1 MTRRRVLGRLAP
13 LLLLALF
20 AANCAMVDTIS
31 SSMFVVTPEEETTMG
46 KQFAGET
53 EKGITIYA
61 KDPAA
66 TAYIN
71 SLGQRLVKSAEPCAQ
86 TFTFK
91 IVNNE
96 EVNAFAIPGGYCYVQ
111 IGLIR
116 LARNEAELAAV
127 MAHEIAHV
135 TARHGARDISRSK
148 AYETGGQWAAKTTGA
163 AEKSAALSDLAVKV
177 VKSGILLQHS
187 KEDEFEADALAVK
200 TLARAGLDPNS
211 LAAFFQQMDPSAK
224 RGDTPLYATVI
235 STHPP
240 TGDRIAAARKV
251 AKSAGGGP
259 WSKDSP
265 GFQDI
270 KRRFPAQGQ

>member
-1 MTRRRVLGRLAP
+1 MTRRSVLARVGP
-13 LLLLALF
+13 LVLLALF

-31 SSMFVVTPEEETTMG
+31 SSLFVVTPEEETTMG
-46 KQFAGET
+46 KQFAGEI
-53 EKGITIYA
+53 EKGITIYD

-66 TAYIN
+66 TAYID
-71 SLGQRLVKSAEPCAQ
+71 SLGQRLVKSAEPCSQ

-91 IVNNE
+91 IVDNE

-116 LARNEAELAAV
+116 LAKNEGELASV

-135 TARHGARDISRSK
+135 TARHGAKDISRSK
-148 AYETGGQWAAKTTGA
+148 AYDAAGQFAAGATGA
-163 AEKSAALSDLAVKV
+163 ADKSAALSDMAVKV

-187 KEDEFEADALAVK
+187 KEDEFEADSLAVK
-200 TLARAGLDPNS
+200 TLAKAGLDPDS

-224 RGDTPLYATVI
+224 RGDTPLYSTLL

-240 TGDRIAAARKV
+240 TGERIAAARKL
-251 AKSAGGGP
+251 AKSAGSGP
-259 WSKDSP
+259 WSKDSA

>member
-1 MTRRRVLGRLAP
+1 
-13 LLLLALF
+13 
-20 AANCAMVDTIS
+20 MVDTIS
-31 SSMFVVTPEEETTMG
+31 SSLFVVTPEEETTMG
-46 KQFAGET
+46 KQFAGEI
-53 EKGITIYA
+53 EKGITIYD

-66 TAYIN
+66 TAYID
-71 SLGQRLVKSAEPCAQ
+71 SLGQRLVKSAEPCSQ

-91 IVNNE
+91 IVDNE

-116 LARNEAELAAV
+116 LAKNEGELASV

-135 TARHGARDISRSK
+135 TARHGAKDISRSK
-148 AYETGGQWAAKTTGA
+148 AYDAAGQFAAGATGA
-163 AEKSAALSDLAVKV
+163 ADKSAVLSDMAVKV

-200 TLARAGLDPNS
+200 TLAKAGLDPDS

-224 RGDTPLYATVI
+224 RGDTPLYSTLL

-240 TGDRIAAARKV
+240 TGERIAAARKL
-251 AKSAGGGP
+251 AKSAGSGP
-259 WSKDSP
+259 WSKDSA

>member
-1 MTRRRVLGRLAP
+1 MTRRSVLARVGP
-13 LLLLALF
+13 LVLLALF

-31 SSMFVVTPEEETTMG
+31 SSLFVVTPEEETTMG
-46 KQFAGET
+46 KQFAGEI
-53 EKGITIYA
+53 EKGITIYD

-66 TAYIN
+66 TAYID
-71 SLGQRLVKSAEPCAQ
+71 SLGQRLVKSAEPCSQ

-91 IVNNE
+91 IVDNE

-116 LARNEAELAAV
+116 LAKNEGELASV

-135 TARHGARDISRSK
+135 TARHGAKDISRSK
-148 AYETGGQWAAKTTGA
+148 AYDAAGQFAAGATGA
-163 AEKSAALSDLAVKV
+163 ADKSAVLSDMAVKV

-200 TLARAGLDPNS
+200 TLAKAGLDPDS

-224 RGDTPLYATVI
+224 RGDTPLYSTLL

-240 TGDRIAAARKV
+240 TGERIAAARKL
-251 AKSAGGGP
+251 AKSAGSGP
-259 WSKDSP
+259 WSKDSA